1 MHEYKSTSH
10 PEIRKQCIDIA
21 KEIKILKTGRD
32 SSLGNNKTVQMLNR
46 QQSNDYF
53 SIGSKYS
60 KVAFD

>member
-32 SSLGNNKTVQMLNR
+32 SSLGNKTVQMLSR
-46 QQSNDYF
+46 QQSNDFF
-53 SIGSKYS
+53 SIRSKYS
-60 KVAFD
+60 KTAFD